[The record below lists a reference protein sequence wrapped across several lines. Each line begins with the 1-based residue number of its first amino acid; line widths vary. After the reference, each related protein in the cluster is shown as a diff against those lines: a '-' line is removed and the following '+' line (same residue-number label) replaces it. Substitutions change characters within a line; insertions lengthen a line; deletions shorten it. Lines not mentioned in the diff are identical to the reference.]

1 MGAGVGGVQL
11 NMEIVNE
18 GAKISGVI
26 NKQFPLRFS
35 NSNNSGKK
43 RDLKSSHW
51 LRRGLI
57 LEVIERK

>member
-35 NSNNSGKK
+35 NSKNSGKK

-51 LRRGLI
+51 LR
-57 LEVIERK
+57 

>member
-35 NSNNSGKK
+35 NSKISGKK

-57 LEVIERK
+57 VEVIERK